1 MGRRAAAMLWSATEG
16 VHASFGPHAGVFAFG
31 NGLRGFAMD
40 SRNVIVD
47 WTGNLVTWNPG
58 SLIPRESYIAGF
70 CMGNGNEAV
79 ALHTRVAERK
89 MVQ

>member
-1 MGRRAAAMLWSATEG
+1 MPVSALTRASLRSATG
-16 VHASFGPHAGVFAFG
+16 FGAPLSTAET
-31 NGLRGFAMD
+31 LL
-40 SRNVIVD
+40 
-47 WTGNLVTWNPG
+47 WTGQGNLVTWNPG
-58 SLIPRESYIAGF
+58 SLLPRESYIAGF